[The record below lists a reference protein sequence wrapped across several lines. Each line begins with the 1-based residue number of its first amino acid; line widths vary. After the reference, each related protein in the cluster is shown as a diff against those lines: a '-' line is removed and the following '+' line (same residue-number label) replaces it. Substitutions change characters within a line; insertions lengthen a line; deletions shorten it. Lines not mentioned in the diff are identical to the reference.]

1 MVYKTLNLV
10 LLCMFIILFI
20 YILNIIKNDFCEK
33 FDTTTTNP
41 LTTNPLTTNPL
52 STNPLTTNPLSTN
65 PLTKKPYEINV
76 PIPSN
81 KLPILDT
88 KDIILELNDGYKK
101 MNEYRFKK
109 LDRQDDINKL
119 NTKINKLITKINTS
133 FTNNITPDTNTMIFY

>member
-33 FDTTTTNP
+33 FDPT
-41 LTTNPLTTNPL
+41 
-52 STNPLTTNPLSTN
+52 
-65 PLTKKPYEINV
+65 I
-76 PIPSN
+76 
-81 KLPILDT
+81 PILDT
-88 KDIILELNDGYKK
+88 TEITLELNDGYEK

-109 LDRQDDINKL
+109 LDRQDKINKL
-119 NTKINKLITKINTS
+119 NTKINNLITKINKS

>member
-33 FDTTTTNP
+33 FDTTT
-41 LTTNPLTTNPL
+41 
-52 STNPLTTNPLSTN
+52 TNPLTTNPLSTN

>member
-33 FDTTTTNP
+33 FDTITTNP
-41 LTTNPLTTNPL
+41 LT
-52 STNPLTTNPLSTN
+52 TNPLTTNPLSTN

>member
-33 FDTTTTNP
+33 FETTI
-41 LTTNPLTTNPL
+41 TNPL
-52 STNPLTTNPLSTN
+52 SIN
-65 PLTKKPYEINV
+65 PLTKKLYELKVQV
-76 PIPSN
+76 PLPSST
-81 KLPILDT
+81 LPILDT
-88 KDIILELNDGYKK
+88 KDIILELNDGYNK

>member
-33 FDTTTTNP
+33 FETTI
-41 LTTNPLTTNPL
+41 TNPL
-52 STNPLTTNPLSTN
+52 SIN
-65 PLTKKPYEINV
+65 PLTKKLYELKVQV
-76 PIPSN
+76 PLPSST
-81 KLPILDT
+81 LPILNT
-88 KDIILELNDGYKK
+88 KDITLKLNDGYNK

-109 LDRQDDINKL
+109 LDRQDEINKL
-119 NTKINKLITKINTS
+119 NTKINNLITKINKS

>member
-41 LTTNPLTTNPL
+41 LT
-52 STNPLTTNPLSTN
+52 TNPLTTNPLSTN